1 MDTELNGG
9 NGVGKVEGR
18 DRRNP
23 QELFKEL
30 WSQALVAVGQAEEEA
45 RRLLDRLSKVID
57 LNPEE
62 LQRYGR
68 DFAER
73 LRTQRGE
80 LEHTVEDGIK
90 RAMASFNIPSRSEL
104 EEIKVRLDA
113 LNRRFEQLS
122 KSRAGQVSKKKTGI

>member
-1 MDTELNGG
+1 MEIGTSSNGA
-9 NGVGKVEGR
+9 GKSEGR

-23 QELFKEL
+23 QEIFKEL

-45 RRLLDRLSKVID
+45 RRLLERLSQVID

-73 LRTQRGE
+73 LRAQRGE
-80 LEHTVEDGIK
+80 LEHTVEEGIK
-90 RAMASFNIPSRSEL
+90 RAMASLNIPSRSEL
-104 EEIKVRLDA
+104 DDIRARLDT
-113 LNRRFEQLS
+113 LNKRFERLIR
-122 KSRAGQVSKKKTGI
+122 SRANQVSKRKS

>member
-1 MDTELNGG
+1 MAAELNG
-9 NGVGKVEGR
+9 NGTGRTEGR

-23 QELFKEL
+23 QEIFKEL

-57 LNPEE
+57 LNPDE

-73 LRTQRGE
+73 LRSQRGE
-80 LEHTVEDGIK
+80 LEHTVEEGIK
-90 RAMASFNIPSRSEL
+90 RAMASLNIPSRSEL
-104 EEIKVRLDA
+104 DNLKGRLDT
-113 LNRRFEQLS
+113 LNKRFEQLV
-122 KSRAGQVSKKKTGI
+122 KARANQVSKKKTVA

>member
-1 MDTELNGG
+1 MAAELNG
-9 NGVGKVEGR
+9 NGVGRAEGR

-23 QELFKEL
+23 QEIFKEL

-45 RRLLDRLSKVID
+45 RRLLERLSKVID

-73 LRTQRGE
+73 LRSQRGE
-80 LEHTVEDGIK
+80 LEHTVEEGIK
-90 RAMASFNIPSRSEL
+90 RAMASLNIPSRSEL
-104 EEIKVRLDA
+104 DNLNGRLDT
-113 LNRRFEQLS
+113 LNKRFEQLV
-122 KSRAGQVSKKKTGI
+122 KARANQVSKKKTVA

>member
-1 MDTELNGG
+1 MNAELHG
-9 NGVGKVEGR
+9 NGTGKSEGR

-23 QELFKEL
+23 QEIFREL

-45 RRLLDRLSKVID
+45 RRLLERLSNVID

-73 LRTQRGE
+73 LRSQRGE
-80 LEHTVEDGIK
+80 LEHTVEEGIK
-90 RAMASFNIPSRSEL
+90 RAMATLNIPSRTEL
-104 EEIKVRLDA
+104 DELKARLDT
-113 LNRRFEQLS
+113 LNRRFEQLV
-122 KSRAGQVSKKKTGI
+122 KSRANQVSKKKTGA